1 MPEYYR
7 LNLLQIPARHGGRAR
22 PATAAG
28 RWLPHRLG
36 KARMRSLEFYHH
48 PPSLRKEGRR
58 QTCILHAAAV
68 IPAGPDCAAA
78 ASAHRSA
85 LTARRHSNPPL
96 KQSVGISERPLLEWS
111 PPLPFL
117 LRGSYDGQETEA
129 SVDSVSR
136 RPGNGEGR
144 RSRNLTGLPELMDDP
159 FSHHLTGAQP
169 NG

>member
-1 MPEYYR
+1 MAATPIREGKDEEPRILPPPPFPEEGR
-7 LNLLQIPARHGGRAR
+7 KEADLHPARGGCNPCR
-22 PATAAG
+22 PG
-28 RWLPHRLG
+28 LCSS
-36 KARMRSLEFYHH
+36 RSA
-48 PPSLRKEGRR
+48 S
-58 QTCILHAAAV
+58 
-68 IPAGPDCAAA
+68 AA

-96 KQSVGISERPLLEWS
+96 KQSVGISERPLLERS